1 VGLNINNSIKQ
12 ERYSKL
18 SIASL
23 ITGVSAVPF
32 GFLVFCMS
40 IGDPQDAGDWIIWY
54 TINSLYWIFFPLP
67 AIVCGSI
74 DLKRIKTGR
83 SSNLGK
89 RLDITGIIIGGVL
102 SLFGLASWILFL

>member
-1 VGLNINNSIKQ
+1 MNNKVNPEKI
-12 ERYSKL
+12 SKL

-67 AIVCGSI
+67 AIICGSI

-89 RLDITGIIIGGVL
+89 RFDIIGIVIGGVL
-102 SLFGLASWILFL
+102 SLFGLAGWIFILL